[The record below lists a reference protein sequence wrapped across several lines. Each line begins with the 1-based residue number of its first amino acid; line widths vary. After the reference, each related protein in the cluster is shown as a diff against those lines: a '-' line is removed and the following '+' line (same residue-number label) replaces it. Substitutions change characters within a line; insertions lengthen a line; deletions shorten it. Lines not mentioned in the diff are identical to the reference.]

1 MSPLLHRLLHSARV
15 YAQTALEVA
24 VLGAGDALM
33 NPDPA
38 VSRPAVTIGRPSG
51 GPAGLG
57 RKS

>member
-24 VLGAGDALM
+24 VLGAGDELM

-38 VSRPAVTIGRPSG
+38 VSRPAATTGRPPG
-51 GPAGLG
+51 GDTSVTAA
-57 RKS
+57 

>member
-24 VLGAGDALM
+24 VLGAGDELM

-38 VSRPAVTIGRPSG
+38 VSRAAATTGRPPGADTS
-51 GPAGLG
+51 ATAA
-57 RKS
+57 

>member
-24 VLGAGDALM
+24 VLGAGDELM

-38 VSRPAVTIGRPSG
+38 VSRNAATTGRPPGADTSVT
-51 GPAGLG
+51 AA
-57 RKS
+57 

>member
-24 VLGAGDALM
+24 VLGAGDELM

-38 VSRPAVTIGRPSG
+38 VSRTAATTGRPPGADTSVT
-51 GPAGLG
+51 AA
-57 RKS
+57 

>member
-24 VLGAGDALM
+24 VLGAGDELM

-38 VSRPAVTIGRPSG
+38 VLRPAATTGRPPG
-51 GPAGLG
+51 GDTSVKAA
-57 RKS
+57 